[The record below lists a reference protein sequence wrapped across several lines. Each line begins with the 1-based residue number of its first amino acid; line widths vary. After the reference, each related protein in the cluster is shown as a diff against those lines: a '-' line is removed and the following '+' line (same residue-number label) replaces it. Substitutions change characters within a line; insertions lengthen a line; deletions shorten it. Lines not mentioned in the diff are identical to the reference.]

1 MAEQALDRMQVHASF
16 QQVGRKRVPQRM
28 NATGLR
34 DAGATLRRL
43 IRPLQA
49 GRIQRLR
56 PPWGGNNQVV
66 GCATLQYERSSSSK
80 WADRMV

>member
-56 PPWGGNNQVV
+56 PPWGGKQPGRRVRDSPVRAQLLEQV
-66 GCATLQYERSSSSK
+66 G
-80 WADRMV
+80 